1 MNEERLYQV
10 LLQPHL
16 TEKSSM
22 GSGLLRQ
29 YAFKV
34 DKTAT
39 KKEIKAA
46 IEKLFQVS
54 VRSIR
59 TCNVKSKV
67 KRFRNYLGKQSGWKK
82 AYVILNEGQEIDI
95 AS

>member
-59 TCNVKSKV
+59 TCNVKSNGKSLSTSSTTKSYIDAV
-67 KRFRNYLGKQSGWKK
+67 KL
-82 AYVILNEGQEIDI
+82 
-95 AS
+95 